1 MGRHTTRDAR
11 HHRPEPRPARW
22 WYTRTRAALAGA
34 LVLGVGTTL
43 TLAAWSDDEFGTA
56 TFAASTFVVESQTPS
71 STWAAHEA
79 GNPATLAFNAVAMSP
94 GLSQYAYIDIRTT
107 TATNIGGTAALAA
120 VSAATG
126 TLLPQLEY
134 RVVVTPAATACNSA
148 AFTSAT
154 VPAYTTTLATT
165 TAPPS
170 VSGALS
176 AAGASTVRF
185 CFDVRVKAGTA
196 STFQGGTASATW
208 QFTSTSS
215 S

>member
-1 MGRHTTRDAR
+1 MGRHTPAMGR
-11 HHRPEPRPARW
+11 HHRTDRRRSTAR
-22 WYTRTRAALAGA
+22 YTKARAALAAA
-34 LVLGVGTTL
+34 LVLGVGTSL

-56 TFAASTFVVESQTPS
+56 TFAASTFAVESQTSS

-79 GNPATLAFNAVAMSP
+79 ANPATLVFNATAMSP
-94 GLSQYAYIDIRTT
+94 GLSQFAFIDIRTT
-107 TATNIGGTAALAA
+107 AATNIGGTAALSA

-134 RVVVTPAATACNSA
+134 RVVTTAAGTACNAA

-154 VPAYTTTLATT
+154 VPAYTASLSTG
-165 TAPPS
+165 TAPPTAT
-170 VSGALS
+170 GALT
-176 AAGASTVRF
+176 AAGGSTVRF

-196 STFQGGTASATW
+196 SSFQGGTASATW

>member
-1 MGRHTTRDAR
+1 MGRHTPGVAK
-11 HHRPEPRPARW
+11 HHRSAERRTGW
-22 WYTRTRAALAGA
+22 WYTRARAALAGA
-34 LVLGVGTTL
+34 LVLGVGTSL

-56 TFAASTFVVESQTPS
+56 TFAASTFVVESQTAS
-71 STWAAHEA
+71 STWAAHEV
-79 GNPATLAFNAVAMSP
+79 GNPATLAFNATAMSP

-107 TATNIGGTAALAA
+107 AATNIGGTAALSA

-126 TLLPQLEY
+126 SLLPQLEY
-134 RVVVTPAATACNSA
+134 RVVATAPATTCAAA

-154 VPAYTTTLATT
+154 VPAYTTSLAVA
-165 TAPPS
+165 TAPPTAT
-170 VSGALS
+170 GALS
-176 AAGASTVRF
+176 AAGGSTVRF
-185 CFDVRVKAGTA
+185 CFDVRVKVGTA